1 MRTKKLTLN
10 AACSLER
17 RKGKGRAPGWGMSA
31 ASPDPIRR
39 NSRERHRTGPDGSA
53 GCPHPRPRRPGPAAA
68 VVPGYAIGQ
77 PEGHVFPFLS
87 PSLPMPQEQARPG
100 GGMVDAAASALSAD
114 IGLKLWR
121 SLPDRAAGRPMRPNR
136 PRRMRVRMFRPVV
149 RFSADVVQ
157 ALPEGNRLIRK
168 AVSIE
173 HGGLLLS
180 GESVRLKIIPG
191 TVNAA

>member
-1 MRTKKLTLN
+1 MRHVLWKGERER
-10 AACSLER
+10 AER
-17 RKGKGRAPGWGMSA
+17 RLGNVSGRRQIQSGGIVGNGIGRVQTGAQA
-31 ASPDPIRR
+31 ARIR
-39 NSRERHRTGPDGSA
+39 GPVA
-53 GCPHPRPRRPGPAAA
+53 QVRQAA

-77 PEGHVFPFLS
+77 PEGHVFPFFS

-100 GGMVDAAASALSAD
+100 GGMVNAAASALSAD
-114 IGLKLWR
+114 ISLKLWR
-121 SLPDRAAGRPMRPNR
+121 SLAQIVQPGGQCGPIARAECASECFGPLCAFPQML
-136 PRRMRVRMFRPVV
+136 FK
-149 RFSADVVQ
+149 